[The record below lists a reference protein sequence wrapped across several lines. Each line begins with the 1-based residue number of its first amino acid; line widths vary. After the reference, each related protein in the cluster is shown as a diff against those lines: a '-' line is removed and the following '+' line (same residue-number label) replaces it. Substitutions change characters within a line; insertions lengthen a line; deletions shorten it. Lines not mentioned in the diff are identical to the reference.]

1 MRWLSTLSTKKSLDL
16 VPALFRHCSHP
27 LYPVGN
33 SSKSLSHSVISRDIY
48 RRDPVSGAA
57 LYHTTGPIQR
67 RLPYTPYLDLPTL
80 HHQTIYHRRVLTL
93 CPLSPRLISRSR
105 ASPHTTF
112 RTMSSA
118 AALVES
124 AKKSAAFQAVND
136 HLLPEYKYVGI
147 GSGSTV
153 VYVVE
158 AIVSKGSDFYG
169 GMTFIPTGSQSKGL
183 IRNAGLTLAN
193 LDERP
198 VVDGKPV
205 ALDVAFD
212 GADEVDEDLNLIKG
226 GGACLFQE
234 KLVAIAAKRFIAVAD
249 YRKQSPRLCTTW
261 KTIPIE
267 VLPLAAP
274 DVLLRLREMGSPSPT
289 VRSGLPSK
297 AGECVTDN
305 GMWIIDAPFAPLL
318 LSKDVT
324 TEVEGRGQGGV
335 WEVKTLADELLKLPG
350 IVEIGL
356 FHGFNGDEA
365 ITLGKQLQAQK
376 PVAAYF
382 GLANGEVQVQN
393 AV

>member
-1 MRWLSTLSTKKSLDL
+1 
-16 VPALFRHCSHP
+16 
-27 LYPVGN
+27 
-33 SSKSLSHSVISRDIY
+33 
-48 RRDPVSGAA
+48 
-57 LYHTTGPIQR
+57 
-67 RLPYTPYLDLPTL
+67 
-80 HHQTIYHRRVLTL
+80 
-93 CPLSPRLISRSR
+93 
-105 ASPHTTF
+105 
-112 RTMSSA
+112 MSSA
-118 AALVES
+118 NLVES
-124 AKKSAAFQAVND
+124 AKKLAAYQAVND
-136 HLLPEYKYVGI
+136 HLDSSYKLVGI

-153 VYVVE
+153 VYVVD
-158 AIVSKGSDFYG
+158 AIVSKGPEFFK

-183 IRNAGLTLAN
+183 IRAAGLNLVN

-198 VVDGKPV
+198 VVNGLPIP
-205 ALDVAFD
+205 LDVAFD

-234 KLVAIAAKRFIAVAD
+234 KLVAIAAKKFIAVAD

-267 VLPLAAP
+267 VLPLSAP
-274 DVLLRLREMGSPSPT
+274 DVLIRLRAMGSSNPA

-305 GMWIIDAPFAPLL
+305 GMWLIDAPFPPLL
-318 LSKDVT
+318 LAKDINA
-324 TEVEGRGQGGV
+324 EKDGRGKDGA
-335 WEVKTLADELLKLPG
+335 WEINALAEELVRTPG

-365 ITLGKQLQAQK
+365 VKIGKQSQAQK

-393 AV
+393 AA